1 MEPMMS
7 LVGMH
12 VVKVVDSYAVER
24 KKRSGLIAWG
34 WSVGGEDGYRISQGR
49 VIGEELNGHTLVEW
63 DSGVTRAVGSE
74 GVQALNLFNT
84 REKADAYAIAQH
96 IKNEQAIAA
105 YKVECAERA
114 AKREAEEAAKKAA
127 KRKPAKTK
135 AATRRR

>member
-1 MEPMMS
+1 MMS
-7 LVGMH
+7 LVGMY
-12 VVKVVDSYAVER
+12 VVKVADSYAVER
-24 KKRSGLIAWG
+24 GRSSGFWVLNWG
-34 WSVGGEDGYRISQGR
+34 GAADDYAISQGR
-49 VIGEELNGHTLVEW
+49 VVGEAFNGDTLVEW

-84 REKADAYAIAQH
+84 REKADAYATAQRV
-96 IKNEQAIAA
+96 KNEQAIAE

-127 KRKPAKTK
+127 KRKPVKTK